1 MMSFATLVLMMCLAA
16 GSPAVLAAGQKA
28 GVQLDPK
35 PLTDPIGKSTGAT
48 GTELTADLQKQAKN
62 LQEDKVQRL
71 KKQILS
77 NMNRDRDLDRLA
89 PYLGPD
95 Y

>member
-1 MMSFATLVLMMCLAA
+1 MMRIATLVLMMCLAA
-16 GSPAVLAAGQKA
+16 GSPAVLAAGQKT

-35 PLTDPIGKSTGAT
+35 PLADPIGKSAGAT
-48 GTELTADLQKQAKN
+48 STELTADLQKQAKN

>member
-1 MMSFATLVLMMCLAA
+1 MKRFATLLLLMCLAA
-16 GSPAVLAAGQKA
+16 GSPAVLAAGQKT

-35 PLTDPIGKSTGAT
+35 PLADPIGKNAGAT
-48 GTELTADLQKQAKN
+48 GTELTTDMQTQAKS

-77 NMNRDRDLDRLA
+77 NMNR
-89 PYLGPD
+89 
-95 Y
+95 